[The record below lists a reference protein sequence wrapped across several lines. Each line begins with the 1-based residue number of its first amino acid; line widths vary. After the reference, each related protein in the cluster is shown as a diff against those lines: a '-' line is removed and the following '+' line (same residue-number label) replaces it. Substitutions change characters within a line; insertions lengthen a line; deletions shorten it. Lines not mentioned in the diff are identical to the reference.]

1 MGRTFLGE
9 YRPSLDDKGRLIL
22 PAKLREGLGRDFYLT
37 KGLDRCLFIFPEGEW
52 SQLESKLQSLPFTR
66 SDVRAFTRFFFA
78 GATDGEM
85 DKQGRV
91 LIPPT
96 LREYAGLQKETVVIG
111 VGSRIEIWSAGE
123 WEGYNRERSLSFEEM
138 AENIVEF

>member
-1 MGRTFLGE
+1 MRTFLGE

-22 PAKLREGLGRDFYLT
+22 PAKLREGLGHGFYLT

-52 SQLESKLQSLPFTR
+52 SQLEAKLQSLPFTR

-78 GATDGEM
+78 GASDGEM

-111 VGSRIEIWSAGE
+111 VGSRVEIWSAE
-123 WEGYNRERSLSFEEM
+123 QWEEYNRERSLSFEEM
-138 AENIVEF
+138 AEKIVEL